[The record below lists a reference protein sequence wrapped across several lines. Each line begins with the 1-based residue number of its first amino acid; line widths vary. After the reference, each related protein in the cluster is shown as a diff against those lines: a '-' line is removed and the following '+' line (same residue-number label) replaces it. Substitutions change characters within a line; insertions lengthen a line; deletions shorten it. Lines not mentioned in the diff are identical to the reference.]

1 MNRTMTSLIAMGLGA
16 YAFHKAQE
24 NDLMSNR
31 TMRKL
36 RKRVSKMM

>member
-24 NDLMSNR
+24 NDLMSSR
-31 TMRKL
+31 TIRKL